1 MEKHDEKHVHHC
13 GCGHCH
19 QAQEA
24 VHRTEEHAH
33 HEEDEENH
41 SCGCENDHDHEGHS
55 HEHGCACGHD
65 HDHEGHS
72 HEHGCTCG
80 HDHDHEGHSHEHGCG
95 CGHDHDHEGH
105 SHEHECACGHDHDHE
120 GHSHEHG
127 CTCGHDHDH
136 EGHSHEHGCGC
147 GCGHDHDHEGHS
159 HEHNGC
165 GCGCCEEIPEERH
178 DHSNDPEM
186 AKYKDNKIDVMESD
200 ADIAI
205 DERRAFGHFHDKG
218 IHHHDGHKNDCHCHD
233 CIDEE
238 DCDYCGKDLA
248 SCQCD
253 FLGKE
258 YKRGLYHMEHLD
270 CMECAAKMEGKI
282 REMPSV
288 FFASISFTKKELRV
302 ISKENPDSLIPQLL
316 SVCRTVDENIGIV
329 PPSDKGDFKTE
340 IYEIPTLDCAA
351 CAVKLEKLVNR
362 QPGVLSASI
371 SFATKTMKLTA
382 KDPDSLI
389 PELTRKC
396 NEVENPTEI
405 RKKQRPTKA
414 QKKSAAKKEA
424 SFLDR
429 LKSEKCQLTIGG
441 LLFIIGMLMHYQPAG
456 LFAGLSSIGDYF
468 FFISYLIL
476 GGPIVYTALKNIT
489 HGEFFDETFLMTVAT
504 VGAFAIHEYP
514 EAVGVML
521 FYRIGEYFQDLAA
534 DRSRDQ
540 IMDAVDLR
548 PEVVQRVTASGTET
562 IPAEEAEVGDILLIR
577 PGDRIPLD
585 GIISEGE
592 TQIDT
597 SAVTGEPKPVLA
609 SVGDLVDS
617 GCVNMTGT
625 IRIQVEKVLAES
637 MVTRILDS
645 VENAVASKP
654 KIDRFITRFSR
665 VYTPIVVFVAIAVAV
680 LPPLLFSADWE
691 KCVYTALTFLV
702 ISCPCALVISVPLS
716 FFAGIGAASKEGI
729 LFKGGTVMEALSNT
743 KAAVLDKTGTLTE
756 GKFKVRSIVK
766 TAGKSEDEILALAA
780 AAEIYSTHPI
790 AQSIVTCANEKG
802 LSLPK
807 LTSMQEIAGHGV
819 KAKQNGEDIYIGNEK
834 LLALSGI
841 SVPSLPEN
849 KEVGTD
855 VYVAKGKTLLGRI
868 TISDAIKSDTIEGI
882 QDLKALDITP
892 VMLTGDNE
900 KSAKAIGSLVGI
912 ENIHAGL
919 LPEDKL
925 SEMQKVRKEIGSV
938 LFVGDGIN
946 DAPVLAGA
954 DVGAAM
960 GSGADAAIEAADVV
974 FLNSNVNA
982 ISKAV
987 RVARKVIKTAWENV
1001 AFALI
1006 VKIAVMIMGLLGYAN
1021 MWVAVFADTGVTILC
1036 ILYAVR
1042 LLRVKF

>member
-41 SCGCENDHDHEGHS
+41 SCGCGDDHEGHS
-55 HEHGCACGHD
+55 HEHGCG
-65 HDHEGHS
+65 
-72 HEHGCTCG
+72 CG

-105 SHEHECACGHDHDHE
+105 SHEH
-120 GHSHEHG
+120 
-127 CTCGHDHDH
+127 
-136 EGHSHEHGCGC
+136 
-147 GCGHDHDHEGHS
+147 
-159 HEHNGC
+159 GC
-165 GCGCCEEIPEERH
+165 GCGCCEEIPEESH

-218 IHHHDGHKNDCHCHD
+218 VHHHDGHKNDCHCHD

-288 FFASISFTKKELRV
+288 FFASVSFTKKELRV
-302 ISKENPDSLIPQLL
+302 ISKENPDNLIPQLL

-396 NEVENPTEI
+396 NEVESPTEI

-424 SFLDR
+424 SFLER
-429 LKSEKCQLTIGG
+429 LKSEKSQLTIGG
-441 LLFIIGMLMHYQPAG
+441 LLFVIGMLMHYQPAG
-456 LFAGLSSIGDYF
+456 LFAGLASIGDYF
-468 FFISYLIL
+468 FFVSYLIL

-514 EAVGVML
+514 EAVGVI
-521 FYRIGEYFQDLAA
+521 YRIGEYFQDLAA

-609 SVGDLVDS
+609 AVGDPVDS

-680 LPPLLFSADWE
+680 LPPLLFGADWD
-691 KCVYTALTFLV
+691 KCIYTALTFLV

-819 KAKQNGEDIYIGNEK
+819 KANLNGEDIYVGNEK

-841 SVPSLPEN
+841 SVPTLPEN

-882 QDLKALDITP
+882 KDLKALDITP

-974 FLNSNVNA
+974 FLNSNVDA